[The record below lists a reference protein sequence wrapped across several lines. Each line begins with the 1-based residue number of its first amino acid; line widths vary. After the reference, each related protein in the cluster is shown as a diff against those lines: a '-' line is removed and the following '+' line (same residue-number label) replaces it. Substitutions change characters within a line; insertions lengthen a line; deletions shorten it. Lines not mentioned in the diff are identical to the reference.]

1 MAEAKKAS
9 KNNWSELF
17 TDIGN
22 NVLVIKNSNSKAEV
36 FKLDVIVAIIIA
48 LFFTILALVFIIL
61 VATDNWYFEIEKKNT
76 KS

>member
-1 MAEAKKAS
+1 
-9 KNNWSELF
+9 LF